1 MKHAILGG
9 VAVALLLGACGGGG
23 SGSATIATPTP
34 TPTPAPTP
42 APPQVYHLPVQT
54 AGDVASYLFSGVLV
68 DSANVP
74 TGPVARYYTNSTT
87 TSASSA
93 GFVLTETQS
102 STSARRIPSSFTAE
116 GGIQKDGQNADKFD
130 CQFSPAYFEVPAT
143 VTAGLAW
150 DNRTVYT
157 CTPLPG
163 FTLYGTSRR
172 DTRSQGSFVAFEPLT
187 VAAGSFDTVKV
198 HVLKSETSLD
208 GTSLSDI
215 TEWRDMVSGLVV
227 KSVVLT
233 TDTLPSNPTVP
244 IHYSYSTE
252 LVGYAHAA
260 SGRQKVNVER
270 YAGSWS
276 GAYAGGGS
284 GSCAMVISQAGLL
297 SGTCSAAGAS
307 AFTIAGTIDAQGV
320 ASFNLQA
327 GGVSGPTFTGKFQS
341 PLDVG
346 GVWSSPGFNGTWQM
360 THK

>member
-1 MKHAILGG
+1 MKIAIFGG

-23 SGSATIATPTP
+23 GSGSATVA

-68 DSANVP
+68 DGANVP
-74 TGPVARYYTNSTT
+74 TGPVARYSTSSTT

-93 GFVLTETQS
+93 GFVLAETRS
-102 STSARRIPSSFTAE
+102 STSARRIPSSYTAE

-163 FTLYGTSRR
+163 FTLYGTSKR

-260 SGRQKVNVER
+260 SGRQKANVER
-270 YAGSWS
+270 YAGSWN
-276 GAYAGGGS
+276 GTYAGGGS
-284 GSCAMVISQAGLL
+284 GSCAMVISQAGLV
-297 SGTCSAAGAS
+297 SGTCSETGASAS
-307 AFTIAGTIDAQGV
+307 AFTIAGTIDAAGV

-327 GGVSGPTFTGKFQS
+327 GGVSGPAFTGKFQS
-341 PLDVG
+341 PLDVS